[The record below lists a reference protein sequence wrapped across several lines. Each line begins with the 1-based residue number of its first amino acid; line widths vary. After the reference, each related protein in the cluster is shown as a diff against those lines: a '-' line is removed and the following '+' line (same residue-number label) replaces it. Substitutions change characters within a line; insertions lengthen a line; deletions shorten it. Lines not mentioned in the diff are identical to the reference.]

1 MDSAPIIASAP
12 GKVILFGEHAVVF
25 GKTALAA
32 SLSNLRTF
40 AHLTAGGE
48 GVVALELPDLPSAP
62 TLAFALPELQALRSH
77 FHGVS
82 LTDADEKAAEP
93 ADDDAAVKALKV
105 LCAQRADESEH
116 HFSALVVFLYLY
128 LSLATAAADRGTKAT
143 ESVRVRIRST
153 VPVGAGLGSS
163 AAFSVS
169 CAAALLQHFHGSH
182 GADGAP
188 TENAA
193 TSKANINRW
202 ALKAEKI
209 IHGTPS
215 GIDNSIAT
223 FGGALTF
230 HRKQVEGR
238 VVGVMEH
245 LDSFPPLQFVLT
257 NTAVPRK
264 TSVLVAGV
272 RTLRER
278 YPEVIDPVLDSI
290 HALTVKAIGYL
301 AAAANSQAS
310 EGELHTHLASLIDV
324 NHHLLNAV
332 GVGHPQL
339 DKIRLLSAQYKLHS
353 KLTGAGGGGCAF
365 TLLTNET
372 SEEQTKQLIADLDR
386 EFGPSSSLT
395 TGVGGPGVTFHGT
408 ADLPT
413 HFHN

>member
-1 MDSAPIIASAP
+1 MIILSFLLSQ
-12 GKVILFGEHAVVF
+12 VILFGEHAVVF

-32 SLSNLRTF
+32 SLSNVHPPSHLFLHSFTSLCRRHSLHLAPSSRREQLRTF

-223 FGGALTF
+223 FGTTTTTTCCARSARHATFFLTHSLGRWCSDLPSKASRRARRGCDGALG
-230 HRKQVEGR
+230 QVGCN
-238 VVGVMEH
+238 
-245 LDSFPPLQFVLT
+245 D
-257 NTAVPRK
+257 
-264 TSVLVAGV
+264 
-272 RTLRER
+272 LR
-278 YPEVIDPVLDSI
+278 
-290 HALTVKAIGYL
+290 
-301 AAAANSQAS
+301 
-310 EGELHTHLASLIDV
+310 
-324 NHHLLNAV
+324 
-332 GVGHPQL
+332 
-339 DKIRLLSAQYKLHS
+339 
-353 KLTGAGGGGCAF
+353 
-365 TLLTNET
+365 
-372 SEEQTKQLIADLDR
+372 
-386 EFGPSSSLT
+386 
-395 TGVGGPGVTFHGT
+395 GPGR
-408 ADLPT
+408 A
-413 HFHN
+413 

>member
-1 MDSAPIIASAP
+1 MRLNDNLFHFLLSQ
-12 GKVILFGEHAVVF
+12 VILFGEHAVVF

-32 SLSNLRTF
+32 SLSNVHPPSLQFVSFILSRHFAAVTHPSGAPLRVREQLRTF
-40 AHLTAGGE
+40 AHLTAGDD

-62 TLAFALPELQALRSH
+62 TLSFALPELQALRAH

-82 LTDADEKAAEP
+82 LTDAEETAAEP
-93 ADDDAAVKALKV
+93 TDDDAAVKALKV

-128 LSLATAAADRGTKAT
+128 LSLATAAANRGTKAT

-223 FGGALTF
+223 FGTTTTTTTTIINCCAPSARHATFFLTHSLCRWCSDLPSKASRRARRGCDGALG
-230 HRKQVEGR
+230 QVGCN
-238 VVGVMEH
+238 
-245 LDSFPPLQFVLT
+245 D
-257 NTAVPRK
+257 
-264 TSVLVAGV
+264 
-272 RTLRER
+272 LR
-278 YPEVIDPVLDSI
+278 
-290 HALTVKAIGYL
+290 
-301 AAAANSQAS
+301 
-310 EGELHTHLASLIDV
+310 
-324 NHHLLNAV
+324 
-332 GVGHPQL
+332 
-339 DKIRLLSAQYKLHS
+339 
-353 KLTGAGGGGCAF
+353 
-365 TLLTNET
+365 
-372 SEEQTKQLIADLDR
+372 
-386 EFGPSSSLT
+386 
-395 TGVGGPGVTFHGT
+395 GPGCG
-408 ADLPT
+408 
-413 HFHN
+413 